1 LQEKIIQQLEE
12 SAEVKRL
19 IAQNLAPA
27 IEKTVEMLVQAYQG
41 GKKIL
46 VLGNGGSAADAQHLA
61 GELVGRFLKERK
73 ALPCLALTTDTSI
86 LTAIGNDYGYDAVFT
101 RQVEA
106 WAEAGDVVMAISTS
120 GNSENILQAVT
131 LAQKK
136 GAQVVALTGK
146 DGGQLKEVADLSLV
160 VPSDSTPRI
169 QEGHI
174 TIIHILCFLLEER
187 MFGDA

>member
-1 LQEKIIQQLEE
+1 MQEKIIQQLEE